1 MVLILASA
9 SPRRRELLRNAG
21 ILFEVQAAG
30 IDETVHPQ
38 EKASDYVSRLA
49 REKAFHVARTATK
62 GNVVLALDTTIEL
75 DGAILGKPSDKD
87 DAAGILR
94 RLSGRTHRVL
104 TGVCL
109 VSPPEKIEALEVAAT
124 SVSFCHLTDSEIQA
138 YVASGEPF
146 DKAGAYAIQGLAS
159 KFVTKV
165 EGCPF
170 NVGGMPVALVYPLLN
185 SVHEERQTGGKHL
198 TSPGA

>member
-1 MVLILASA
+1 M
-9 SPRRRELLRNAG
+9 LRNAG

-146 DKAGAYAIQGLAS
+146 DKAVRMRYRGLLRS
-159 KFVTKV
+159 SLRRSRDVPSTSVGCRSLWSTGSSILCTKN
-165 EGCPF
+165 GR
-170 NVGGMPVALVYPLLN
+170 L
-185 SVHEERQTGGKHL
+185 EEST
-198 TSPGA
+198 

>member
-1 MVLILASA
+1 MALILASA
-9 SPRRRELLRNAG
+9 SPRRRELLRSAG
-21 ILFEVQAAG
+21 ISFVVQAAG
-30 IDETVHPQ
+30 IDETIHPD

-49 REKAFHVARTATK
+49 REKALHVARTAK
-62 GNVVLALDTTIEL
+62 LGSVVLALDTTIEL
-75 DGAILGKPSDKD
+75 DGAILGKPSDEQ

-109 VSPPEKIEALEVAAT
+109 LSPPEKIEALEVATT
-124 SVSFCHLTDSEIQA
+124 SVSFCPLTDSEIQS
-138 YVASGEPF
+138 YIASGEPF

-170 NVGGMPVALVYPLLN
+170 NVGGMPVALVYRLLKSMHN
-185 SVHEERQTGGKHL
+185 FSPTVARER
-198 TSPGA
+198 